1 MPAADGTGIRLLLCE
16 KVLGQGIAPLHGPQK
31 LCAGELIPGGCDNG
45 GALILL
51 PQQSNGGL
59 QCSGFQLLRAAE
71 DDGPGVLH
79 LVGVELAKV
88 FQVDLRFGRIGH
100 GNRAAQRHL
109 RDLLRHILNSP
120 DYIGQLAYAGRFNEN
135 AVRMKLLHDFFQ
147 RLAKVAH
154 QGAADA
160 PGIHLGDFHPCILQ
174 KAAVDA
180 DLAELILNEDNSFA
194 LQSFIQQF
202 FDESGFSG
210 AQKAGDYVYFCHRG
224 YASF

>member
-1 MPAADGTGIRLLLCE
+1 MAALMVMTVAMMAFMPLFMVVVMTAPVVLLMVVVMTARMVLIVVMTMAALVAVIVAVMMVVPAADGTGIRLLLCE

-120 DYIGQLAYAGRFNEN
+120 D
-135 AVRMKLLHDFFQ
+135 
-147 RLAKVAH
+147 
-154 QGAADA
+154 
-160 PGIHLGDFHPCILQ
+160 
-174 KAAVDA
+174 
-180 DLAELILNEDNSFA
+180 
-194 LQSFIQQF
+194 
-202 FDESGFSG
+202 
-210 AQKAGDYVYFCHRG
+210 
-224 YASF
+224 